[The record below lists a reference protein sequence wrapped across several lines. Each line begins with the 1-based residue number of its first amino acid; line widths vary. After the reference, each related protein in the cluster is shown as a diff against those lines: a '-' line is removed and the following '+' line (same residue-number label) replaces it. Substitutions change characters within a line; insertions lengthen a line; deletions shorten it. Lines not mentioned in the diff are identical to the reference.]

1 MRLLLVGLSLLACSA
16 CASSSGVFK
25 VGPDTYGITTTAI
38 TSFGGA
44 GKASATAI
52 RTANDH
58 CARQGKQALITDTE
72 IDSQISQGSSN
83 LTFECVPLD

>member
-44 GKASATAI
+44 GKASSTAI
-52 RTANDH
+52 KTANDH
-58 CARQGKQALITDTE
+58 CALQGKQALITDTE

-83 LTFECVPLD
+83 LTFKCVALD